1 VEDSCLIYVFDPNNY
16 NQLGTKQKKL
26 YPPLGCEWFWLDNL
40 PYPLQKEELP
50 SQDARFQ
57 PEVSRKN
64 RLLSILVASITHFR

>member
-1 VEDSCLIYVFDPNNY
+1 MSSIRTTTINLVLS
-16 NQLGTKQKKL
+16 KKKL